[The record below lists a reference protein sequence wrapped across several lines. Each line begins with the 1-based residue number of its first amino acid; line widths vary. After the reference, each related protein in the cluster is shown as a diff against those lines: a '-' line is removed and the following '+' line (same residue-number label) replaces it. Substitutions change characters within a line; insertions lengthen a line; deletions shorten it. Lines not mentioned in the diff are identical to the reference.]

1 MGGCFCCSFRRRAV
15 SNRSPTY
22 IYCPQDL
29 EEWEQLSSSQD
40 ASSRVSLDANLDT
53 SIPDTYQ
60 APPVPLPYDVDS
72 AHSQTIADS
81 FGNSVFGTL
90 RNMDCKSKAG
100 QDQEYLTSAGDEFYE
115 VKRTAPSGPIDE
127 EDVCPICLEEYVSD
141 NPCIMTKCEHDFHL
155 SCILEWM
162 ERSDTCPVCDQIMM
176 IDDMYT

>member
-40 ASSRVSLDANLDT
+40 ASSRGSLGANLDT
-53 SIPDTYQ
+53 STPDTYQ

-100 QDQEYLTSAGDEFYE
+100 QDQEYLTTAGDEFYE
-115 VKRTAPSGPIDE
+115 VKRTTSSGTIDE

-162 ERSDTCPVCDQIMM
+162 ERSDTCPVCDQITM